1 MATVLLG
8 SFSQKNWKRWAN
20 IRYSGFERLAAVAA
34 LKLCIFQQKGDY
46 MVGALWYSKGS
57 TYAAFRSVWLNSTK
71 YPPHN

>member
-34 LKLCIFQQKGDY
+34 LKLRPFQQKGVY
-46 MVGALWYSKGS
+46 KAGTLWYSKGS
-57 TYAAFRSVWLNSTK
+57 ISAAFRSV
-71 YPPHN
+71 